1 MDNIKL
7 LKFWKEIR
15 TKAKGQYQVT
25 LNFERKRRLK
35 DEEGIL
41 TDQEFLNFGIFSS
54 FKESAIE
61 DFEATAQ
68 PLHME
73 VAQIKWTI

>member
-1 MDNIKL
+1 M
-7 LKFWKEIR
+7 
-15 TKAKGQYQVT
+15 KGNKNQGTISGY
-25 LNFERKRRLK
+25 LNFEREIRLK
-35 DEEGIL
+35 NAGIF

-68 PLHME
+68 PLHKVSSTDNMKHRKN
-73 VAQIKWTI
+73 QM

>member
-1 MDNIKL
+1 
-7 LKFWKEIR
+7 
-15 TKAKGQYQVT
+15 
-25 LNFERKRRLK
+25 
-35 DEEGIL
+35 L

-54 FKESAIE
+54 FKEWAIE

-73 VAQIKWTI
+73 VAQIK

>member
-1 MDNIKL
+1 M
-7 LKFWKEIR
+7 KES
-15 TKAKGQYQVT
+15 
-25 LNFERKRRLK
+25 LW
-35 DEEGIL
+35 

-54 FKESAIE
+54 FKESDIE

-73 VAQIKWTI
+73 AAQIVRIFSQVDNLLSLAVTDWVN